1 MNHETMNKT
10 ELIDALSGFINRL
23 NADVASAYLSRGK
36 DFGKERFAAW
46 ERQVCAFLDQNLPG
60 TSSNLKQKLNHRIM
74 GMGMGESA
82 FSVFKRYKGDPAI
95 AFIESLILDIRN
107 DELHINCETEKAGN
121 EPTKAQA
128 LRSSRVFIVHGHDE
142 VLKEKTA
149 RFVEKL
155 GYEAIILHEQASRGK
170 TIIEKIEAHSDVGF
184 AIVLYSPDDLGNA
197 RTDAEA
203 GVLNPR
209 ARQNVVFEHGY
220 LMAKL
225 GRSHVA
231 ALTTDKVEFP
241 SDISGVVYIESRNWQ
256 IDLAKEMKAAGY
268 DIDYNKVV

>member
-1 MNHETMNKT
+1 MMNKT

-23 NADVASAYLSRGK
+23 HEDVASAYVSRGT

-46 ERQVCAFLDQNLPG
+46 ERQVYAFLDQNLPG
-60 TSSNLKQKLNHRIM
+60 TSSGLKQKVNRRIM
-74 GMGMGESA
+74 AMGFGESA
-82 FSVFKRYKGDPAI
+82 FSVFKRHKGDPAI
-95 AFIESLILDIRN
+95 AFIESLILDIKN
-107 DELHINCETEKAGN
+107 DELHINCETQKPEN
-121 EPTKAQA
+121 EPAKAQA
-128 LRSSRVFIVHGHDE
+128 LISSRVFIVHGHDE
-142 VLKEKTA
+142 ALKEKTA

-155 GYEAIILHEQASRGK
+155 GYEAIILHEQASQGK

-184 AIVLYSPDDLGNA
+184 AIVLYAPDDLGNA
-197 RTDAEA
+197 KADAGA
-203 GVLNPR
+203 GKLSPR

-231 ALTTDKVEFP
+231 ALVTDKVELP
-241 SDISGVVYIESRNWQ
+241 SDVSGVVYIESSNWQ

-268 DIDYNKVV
+268 DIDLNKVV

>member
-1 MNHETMNKT
+1 MNKT

-23 NADVASAYLSRGK
+23 HADVASAYASRGA
-36 DFGKERFAAW
+36 DFGEERFAAW
-46 ERQVCAFLDQNLPG
+46 ERKVRAFLDQNLPG
-60 TSSNLKQKLNHRIM
+60 TSSGLKRKLNHPVMTMRR
-74 GMGMGESA
+74 GESD
-82 FSVFKRYKGDPAI
+82 FSVFQRYKGDPAM
-95 AFIESLILDIRN
+95 AFIESLILDIKN
-107 DELHINCETEKAGN
+107 DELHIPCKTEVAGN
-121 EPTKAQA
+121 EPAKAKTKA

-155 GYEAIILHEQASRGK
+155 GYEAVILHEQASQGK

-197 RTDAEA
+197 KVGA
-203 GVLNPR
+203 GAGLLNSR

-231 ALTTDKVEFP
+231 ALVTDQVEFP
-241 SDISGVVYIESRNWQ
+241 SDVSGVVYIESHNWQ

>member
-1 MNHETMNKT
+1 MMNKT

-23 NADVASAYLSRGK
+23 HADVASAYVSRGA

-60 TSSNLKQKLNHRIM
+60 TSSGLKRKLNSRFVAV
-74 GMGMGESA
+74 GMSESE
-82 FSVFKRYKGDPAI
+82 FSVFQRYKGDPVI
-95 AFIESLILDIRN
+95 AFIESLILDIKN
-107 DELHINCETEKAGN
+107 DELHITSKTEAIGDEPAKAKTN
-121 EPTKAQA
+121 A
-128 LRSSRVFIVHGHDE
+128 LRASRVFIVHGHDE
-142 VLKEKTA
+142 VLKERTA

-155 GYEAIILHEQASRGK
+155 GYEAIILHEQASQGK
-170 TIIEKIEAHSDVGF
+170 TIIEKIEAHSNVGF
-184 AIVLYSPDDLGNA
+184 AIILYSPDDLGNA
-197 RTDAEA
+197 RADAGV

-241 SDISGVVYIESRNWQ
+241 SDVSGVVYIESHNWQ